1 MRRLRLE
8 PQKADYESV
17 RPDPGNHV
25 GRRIL
30 QLSNKYASPVKC
42 ADDRRADRRMAA
54 RIGIPRSAGP
64 VVAKPDQ
71 ERERVAGR
79 TGRKQRRRGQVIH
92 RHRAGGPPR
101 SGPAGR
107 DRGADR
113 RWRTSTYGHHWSP
126 VVAGR
131 AIFQLSVAEPYI
143 SWQSTSTL
151 LVTPLVTVTG
161 PEAWQSAVPPLY
173 CGLCPE
179 TVYLPTGTGAEN
191 RPFAATVMPV
201 MCPLGP
207 WRVICPLRARG
218 PTPEGPPTAWSVPV
232 RVPVGPEG
240 PLGDEQ
246 LASNTEAA
254 MTGIRESKVS
264 EPRCTAHPPSRVAG
278 LLVRKPDPPA
288 KCSQP

>member
-1 MRRLRLE
+1 MLIGGWLPGSGYPVQRGPSWLSPTRSAKGWPGGRAASSDAAGRLFTVTE
-8 PQKADYESV
+8 QA
-17 RPDPGNHV
+17 
-25 GRRIL
+25 GRRGL
-30 QLSNKYASPVKC
+30 VRL
-42 ADDRRADRRMAA
+42 
-54 RIGIPRSAGP
+54 
-64 VVAKPDQ
+64 
-71 ERERVAGR
+71 
-79 TGRKQRRRGQVIH
+79 
-92 RHRAGGPPR
+92 
-101 SGPAGR
+101 GR